1 MSGAAL
7 SMLDIAV
14 LVASLKKLNRSWP
27 MIRYTGKL
35 SMPEPRMSRM
45 LENTATMTRHMSSG
59 FSTLH
64 TTPSTLRRYFSL
76 KSRLTRFHN
85 R

>member
-1 MSGAAL
+1 MPVPRV
-7 SMLDIAV
+7 SMMV
-14 LVASLKKLNRSWP
+14 
-27 MIRYTGKL
+27 
-35 SMPEPRMSRM
+35 
-45 LENTATMTRHMSSG
+45 ENTTTMTMFISRG

-76 KSRLTRFHN
+76 KSRPTRLYSKN